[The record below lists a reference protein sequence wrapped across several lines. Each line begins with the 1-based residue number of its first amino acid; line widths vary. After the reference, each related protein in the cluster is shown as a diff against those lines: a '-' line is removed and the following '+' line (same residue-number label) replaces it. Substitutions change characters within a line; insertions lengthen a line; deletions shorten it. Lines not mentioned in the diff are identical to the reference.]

1 MTHFTIGEIIRE
13 YRKQLKL
20 SQEDLSSEDIS
31 VDTIQR
37 IESGAEIPQK
47 RIIRTLFERMN
58 VGIPVNI
65 LPATKEELSNYLIC
79 LEIEQKIYDGNFNIN
94 DRLNEFKKNITNE
107 NIFDKQRYYLY
118 KGLYTLY
125 IQENIESAKKLFII
139 SLSQTIKDFFKQGTI
154 PVRNIYINTEIRI
167 ILELSICELKSKNY
181 EKAEYLLQFLLKYI
195 ESNHTDNR
203 EQKIIMPKLFYYL
216 SLLAENNKE
225 IENMRDYS
233 ERGIVFNMKN
243 DSMIFMQNL
252 LKINASAY
260 KKLGNKEKADEL
272 QNYANSY
279 SKILS
284 PLQNPP
290 TL

>member
-65 LPATKEELSNYLIC
+65 LPATKEELNSYLIS
-79 LEIEQKIYDGNFNIN
+79 LEIEQNIYDGNLNIN
-94 DRLNEFKKNITNE
+94 DRLHELKQYISDD

-125 IQENIESAKKLFII
+125 IQENIELAKKLFKI
-139 SLSQTIKDFFKQGTI
+139 SLSQTIKGFFKHGII

-181 EKAEYLLQFLLKYI
+181 ENAKYLLQFLLKYT
-195 ESNHTDNR
+195 ESNHPDNR
-203 EQKIIMPKLFYYL
+203 ERKIIMPKIFYYL
-216 SLLAENNKE
+216 SLLAENNNE
-225 IENMRDYS
+225 IENMCDYS

-252 LKINASAY
+252 LEINASAY

-272 QNYANSY
+272 LNYANSY
-279 SKILS
+279 SKILL
-284 PLQNPP
+284 PIQ
-290 TL
+290 